1 MAVTPVQYA
10 VVVAILGSA
19 SFILGVL
26 AELKKPAAG
35 EVITGKEVVIC
46 KYPSDPSVFLG
57 YASFALLLTTAA
69 IGYQSLFYPYK
80 GKSIPRA
87 AIFGSS
93 WCTSFFYVSVANTI
107 FAAIFLLWPTI
118 TEQLQHSRN
127 IHSNLDYECPTAE
140 TGLLGGGAF
149 ASLNASLFWLIS
161 LMLTTNVREDYFD
174 DEAEKHEII

>member
-46 KYPSDPSVFLG
+46 KYPSDPSVVFG
-57 YASFALLLTTAA
+57 YASFGLLLAAA
-69 IGYQSLFYPYK
+69 ITGYQSLFYPYK
-80 GKSIPRA
+80 GKSIPKA
-87 AIFGSS
+87 ALFGSS
-93 WCTSFFYVSVANTI
+93 WCTSFLFVSVANTI

-118 TEQLQHSRN
+118 TEQLLHTRN
-127 IHSNLDYECPTAE
+127 IHSDLDYECPTAA

-149 ASLNASLFWLIS
+149 VSLNASLFWLVS
-161 LMLTTNVREDYFD
+161 LMLTSNVRDDYFED
-174 DEAEKHEII
+174 AQTQETI

>member
-10 VVVAILGSA
+10 VVVAILGCA

-26 AELKKPAAG
+26 AEMKKPPAG
-35 EVITGKEVVIC
+35 EVITGKDVVIC
-46 KYPSDPSVFLG
+46 RYPSDPSVFLG
-57 YASFALLLTTAA
+57 YASFALLSSAT
-69 IGYQSLFYPYK
+69 IVGYQSLFYPYK
-80 GKSIPRA
+80 GKSVPRA

-93 WCTSFFYVSVANTI
+93 WCTSFFFISVANSI

-118 TEQLQHSRN
+118 TEQLHHSRN
-127 IHSNLDYECPTAE
+127 IHSNLDYECPTAK

-149 ASLNASLFWLIS
+149 VSLNASLFWLIS

-174 DEAEKHEII
+174 DRDQHEIII